1 VSPYHSLFVFL
12 PFEIDNALSPS
23 TFKLSYT
30 QKHTRLFLDQ
40 VHSNT
45 IGGFTPN
52 ANTPDPN
59 WGRCLQCAAIDR
71 ARYKLAE
78 IPSRSAF
85 CTQCFQQYC
94 FDPQN
99 PPSESELPNRKLGF
113 VDPDPI
119 GLAQLEDFFAY
130 SKFKLIGGLIG
141 LVAFIG
147 ILIYGLCVLFA
158 FNALV
163 EMTFSL
169 TVSAAEY
176 GGRNVRIEG

>member
-1 VSPYHSLFVFL
+1 
-12 PFEIDNALSPS
+12 
-23 TFKLSYT
+23 
-30 QKHTRLFLDQ
+30 
-40 VHSNT
+40 
-45 IGGFTPN
+45 
-52 ANTPDPN
+52 
-59 WGRCLQCAAIDR
+59 
-71 ARYKLAE
+71 
-78 IPSRSAF
+78 
-85 CTQCFQQYC
+85 
-94 FDPQN
+94 
-99 PPSESELPNRKLGF
+99 
-113 VDPDPI
+113 
-119 GLAQLEDFFAY
+119 LEDFFAY